1 MNKKQKSH
9 PGSLFF
15 GKRGGNC
22 CRKFTYYFRN
32 MQIYKGIFLRTY
44 NFIHTSIPSVLH
56 LNHNGFAY
64 LIWACCR
71 LDISRPCS
79 MS

>member
-32 MQIYKGIFLRTY
+32 MQI
-44 NFIHTSIPSVLH
+44 
-56 LNHNGFAY
+56 
-64 LIWACCR
+64 
-71 LDISRPCS
+71 
-79 MS
+79 